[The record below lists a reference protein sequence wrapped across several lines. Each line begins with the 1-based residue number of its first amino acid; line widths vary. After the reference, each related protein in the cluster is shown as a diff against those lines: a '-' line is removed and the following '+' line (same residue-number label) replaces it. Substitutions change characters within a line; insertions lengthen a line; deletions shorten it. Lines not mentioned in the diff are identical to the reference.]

1 MVEKNDEPIFT
12 AANILDLSHQG
23 AFFRCGFEAHFLHVG
38 ALTRVFWSSRKKQGK
53 KKQFKDPLHA
63 CIKAYISK
71 KCKNENPASICLKIP
86 EYMFFFCISQ
96 V

>member
-38 ALTRVFWSSRKKQGK
+38 ALTRLPGKNKKK
-53 KKQFKDPLHA
+53 TKQFKDPLHA

-71 KCKNENPASICLKIP
+71 KCKNENP
-86 EYMFFFCISQ
+86 
-96 V
+96 